1 MATWRFGLQAPL
13 IASNNK
19 NTSYSSRQIFL
30 SFHWLR
36 AHHMTWKLLPTNA
49 LCNVLLRCN
58 VVQLS
63 LAANNILLLGKRH
76 HAFLLL
82 AITFAKKMADR
93 FASQGYSLKNKLGDR
108 MIKQLLNSVITKYC
122 DLTQMNVITCRSQKL
137 WHSALANSW
146 SAGHWPITIFCP
158 TSSNNC

>member
-1 MATWRFGLQAPL
+1 MCCSCIMATWRFGLQAPL

-63 LAANNILLLGKRH
+63 LAANNILLLGKRN
-76 HAFLLL
+76 HAFGMHSACIQLWQIVDLL
-82 AITFAKKMADR
+82 ATDKSQYFAQPRPIIVNYYSFKIFPR
-93 FASQGYSLKNKLGDR
+93 F
-108 MIKQLLNSVITKYC
+108 
-122 DLTQMNVITCRSQKL
+122 
-137 WHSALANSW
+137 
-146 SAGHWPITIFCP
+146 
-158 TSSNNC
+158 